1 MDREPSRLY
10 HFPSVCEKIISCPGF
25 TLENLLD
32 EDEIVI
38 DVKEGKENII
48 ELYHQRQK

>member
-1 MDREPSRLY
+1 MSRDQLY
-10 HFPSVCEKIISCPGF
+10 HFPSVCEKIISCPDF

-32 EDEIVI
+32 EDEVVI

-48 ELYHQRQK
+48 ELYSLRYF